1 MRMWRRTDE
10 CDLPHGSGFYVR
22 IGDELGYAKLDRIER
37 EKVGSALGRRVG
49 APVAFV
55 EYAKVDGASDGMIF
69 AVSHVRACTDQEVG
83 EAEETESVK
92 HALSKASGL
101 LAFLR
106 WIGAGDHEAGKNLVL
121 SQSAKGELEV
131 LAIDFGNAFEWPQES
146 LSDSHPLARNIDKA
160 LVQDTLTKIE
170 ALSDEDIEN
179 LCESDGPDSL
189 SASLIEQ
196 RSLLRPFLQS
206 RGWLQEQN
214 EG

>member
-1 MRMWRRTDE
+1 MRMWRCTDE
-10 CDLPHGSGFYVR
+10 CGQPHGSGFYVR
-22 IGDELGYAKLDRIER
+22 IGDELGYAKLDRINH

-49 APVAFV
+49 VPVAFV
-55 EYAKVDGASDGMIF
+55 EYGKVDGFADDMIF

-83 EAEETESVK
+83 EVETASVK

-131 LAIDFGNAFEWPQES
+131 LAIDFGNAFEWPQDS

-160 LVQDTLTKIE
+160 VVQDALTKIE
-170 ALSDEDIEN
+170 GLSDEDIEN
-179 LCESDGPDSL
+179 VCESDVLAPW
-189 SASLIEQ
+189 SATLIKQ
-196 RSLLRPFLQS
+196 RSLLRPFLRR
-206 RGWLQEQN
+206 RGWLPEQN